1 MKPKNAV
8 RLDRTIG
15 RQVYAIHLWLYR
27 VTGGRIGHKSAQGPM
42 LLLTT
47 TGRKSGQPRTHPL
60 LYMPD
65 GDDCVVVGSNGGRPE
80 MPQWVLNLK
89 AKPECKVQA
98 GRRTFDALA
107 EVLDGDRK
115 TELWPR
121 VTEFYKGWEYYTTL
135 TERDLPVVVLRPSPA
150 D

>member
-27 VTGGRIGHKSAQGPM
+27 VTGGRIGHKSPEGPM

-60 LYMPD
+60 LYKPD
-65 GDDCVVVGSNGGRPE
+65 GENCVVVGSNGGRPE
-80 MPQWVLNLK
+80 MPQWVRNPN
-89 AKPECKVQA
+89 ATPDCKGRA
-98 GRRTFDALA
+98 GPRTFDAVA
-107 EVLDGDRK
+107 DVLTG
-115 TELWPR
+115 E
-121 VTEFYKGWEYYTTL
+121 
-135 TERDLPVVVLRPSPA
+135 A
-150 D
+150 